1 MNDKHAMA
9 RPESICFDNDDDS
22 KDPNDF
28 KDVMQPSLKPFSLA
42 NPNYLLGISKSHSI
56 LHSDGNDIVRH
67 GT

>member
-1 MNDKHAMA
+1 MNDKQATA

-28 KDVMQPSLKPFSLA
+28 RDAMQSSLKPFSLA
-42 NPNYLLGISKSHSI
+42 DPNYLLGIYKSHTF
-56 LHSDGNDIVRH
+56 LHSEGNNFVTR